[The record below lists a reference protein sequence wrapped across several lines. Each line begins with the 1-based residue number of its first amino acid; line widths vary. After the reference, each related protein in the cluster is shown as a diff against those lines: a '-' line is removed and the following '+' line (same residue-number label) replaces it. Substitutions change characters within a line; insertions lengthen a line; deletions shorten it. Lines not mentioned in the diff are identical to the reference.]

1 MKIMLLSFLF
11 MSMYHFSSGQIVM
24 SDVDLNTKSDL
35 QYLVLD
41 YNEAS
46 APGTKNRRGMVSIDY
61 GQDYDSAKDL
71 ILKDEKGEYRWFNS
85 LTDVLNFFF
94 KNGWKYCD
102 TYAVITAGG
111 SQYGIVL
118 ERIKEK

>member
-1 MKIMLLSFLF
+1 
-11 MSMYHFSSGQIVM
+11 MSIYHIGSGQIVM
-24 SDVDLNTKSDL
+24 NNVDLNTKSDL

-41 YNEAS
+41 YNEGN

-61 GQDYDSAKDL
+61 GQDYGSAKEL
-71 ILKDEKGEYRWFNS
+71 ILRDEKGEYRWFNS

-94 KNGWKYCD
+94 KNGWKYLD
-102 TYAVITAGG
+102 TYAVITAAG